1 MTLDGR
7 HAPIRGHL
15 DDTPAARGGGRLRP
29 PPRWRRWSVVD
40 LGRRRL
46 LAELRDYRS
55 SAREIGDLVVVELL
69 DPVVSALAALV
80 EHPEAGDRPLADVL
94 GALVAEPDPPA
105 ADVPAGKEVTDA

>member
-1 MTLDGR
+1 MTLNGR

-15 DDTPAARGGGRLRP
+15 TDAPAARGGGRLRP

-55 SAREIGDLVVVELL
+55 SARDLGDLTLVELL

-80 EHPEAGDRPLADVL
+80 EHPDPGDRPLGDVL
-94 GALVAEPDPPA
+94 GALAAEPDPPA
-105 ADVPAGKEVTDA
+105 ADVPAGRSVFHG